1 MGSYDDYDDH
11 DDIDALRGWVERLK
25 ALHRAIDQ
33 RVSPRLLARLVGD
46 DGFDPSDL
54 VEHVVILHDAAEQAD
69 ELRGRVAALEAELA
83 TLRARAVPEGPEGE
97 VTEARRE
104 AGEAGALARPTLIH
118 ATPALLDGWCGP
130 GVDDKGGGLIIDGES
145 QTVHDLAGRGYD
157 YQWYGEVA
165 LIRLG
170 WDDVSPILLD
180 LARPEVQDRVCRVLC
195 ARGAMTTEPSGN
207 PRQLPAWFR
216 WMPGMLAVDEHGR
229 RWRVDAGPQDDW
241 CGSYRPVLT
250 DPATLGCLVGLLRE
264 VSGDAGAHTERI
276 RSSGRWIAWWEV
288 LDRMMECRRGD
299 TEIAALWAAL
309 DAAWAMRGGV

>member
-1 MGSYDDYDDH
+1 MGSYDDYADH

-83 TLRARAVPEGPEGE
+83 TLRARAVPEGPEGGE

-145 QTVHDLAGRGYD
+145 QTVQDLAGRGYD
-157 YQWYGEVA
+157 YQWYGDVA

-170 WDDVSPILLD
+170 WDDVSPVLLD

-195 ARGAMTTEPSGN
+195 GASGAVCERWEEDATQGVDVYAAGALVASSMAPMASSPEN
-207 PRQLPAWFR
+207 DVYPAPLHLPALATCTTL
-216 WMPGMLAVDEHGR
+216 PEALAV
-229 RWRVDAGPQDDW
+229 WW
-241 CGSYRPVLT
+241 
-250 DPATLGCLVGLLRE
+250 
-264 VSGDAGAHTERI
+264 AHHVAQETP
-276 RSSGRWIAWWEV
+276 
-288 LDRMMECRRGD
+288 
-299 TEIAALWAAL
+299 
-309 DAAWAMRGGV
+309 